1 MSPIERDNEVRL
13 RALRL
18 AIAWLSRR
26 WFTALAAAFAAG
38 CVTALAFRLLVAG
51 RSWEAT
57 AQGVGFFLGLLG
69 VVMGL
74 MLAYGG
80 RGTMGTS
87 HRDPSGERLR
97 GVAHPARPLAGFAEV
112 LFCLPTVVATLTM

>member
-1 MSPIERDNEVRL
+1 VTPGEHDDSGRL

-18 AIAWLSRR
+18 AIGWLSRR
-26 WFTALAAAFAAG
+26 WFTALGAAFVAG
-38 CVTALAFRLLVAG
+38 CVTALVLRLLTAG
-51 RSWEAT
+51 RNWEAT
-57 AQGVGFFLGLLG
+57 AQGVGFLLGLFG

-80 RGTMGTS
+80 RGSIGES
-87 HRDPSGERLR
+87 HRDPRGERLR